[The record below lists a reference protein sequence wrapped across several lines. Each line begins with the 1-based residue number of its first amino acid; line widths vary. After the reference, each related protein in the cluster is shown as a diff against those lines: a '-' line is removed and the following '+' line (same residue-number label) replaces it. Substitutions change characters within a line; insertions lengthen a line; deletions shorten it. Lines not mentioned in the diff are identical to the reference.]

1 MRDRLLSLTQKP
13 QNATPEAV
21 MDAWT
26 DLALVQAAL
35 DQMQSDKVQSCSGT
49 IKTGTDSHV
58 TLSLAK
64 ASVGESLWILDCG

>member
-1 MRDRLLSLTQKP
+1 
-13 QNATPEAV
+13 
-21 MDAWT
+21 
-26 DLALVQAAL
+26 VQAAL